1 LDKKAFMRVSILP
14 AFVLL
19 LGLGIYPLVQ
29 VIQLSVT
36 NRVVTRP
43 KSGQFVGIANFIRLF
58 NDARFGNAL
67 KVTLTWEV
75 VTVLGTL
82 LLAILIAVFMY
93 NNVGRKLKSVLTFLF
108 MIPAILPRVAA
119 AYIWRL
125 IYSPVVG
132 VLDYLLGLTGLP
144 PIEFLGNQ
152 STALLSVAFI
162 DIWQWSLLFSVIIL
176 GVLEAIDVQPIEAAH
191 LDGVGKRQ
199 LHWYITLPIIRPT
212 LVSILFLK
220 IVESFRTF
228 DLIYIL
234 TKGGPGIK
242 TETIDLYAYNVG
254 LSVSGRI
261 AYGAAISLI
270 MLIVTLIVA
279 NSLWGVLNREN
290 T

>member
-1 LDKKAFMRVSILP
+1 LEKKSFMRISILP
-14 AFVLL
+14 AFVIL
-19 LGLGIYPLVQ
+19 LGLGIYPLIS
-29 VIQLSVT
+29 VIQLSIT
-36 NRVVTRP
+36 NRILTRP

-58 NDARFGNAL
+58 GDARFGNAL
-67 KVTLTWEV
+67 TVTLMWEV
-75 VTVLGTL
+75 VTVVGTM

-93 NNVGRKLKSVLTFLF
+93 NNVGRRLKSVLTFLF

-132 VLDYLLGLTGLP
+132 VVDYLLVLVRLP
-144 PIEFLGNQ
+144 SVEFLANK

-176 GVLEAIDVQPIEAAH
+176 GVLESIDVQPIEAAH

-199 LHWYITLPIIRPT
+199 LHWFITLPIIRPT

-234 TKGGPGIK
+234 TKGGPGVK

-261 AYGAAISLI
+261 AYGAAISFI
-270 MLIVTLIVA
+270 MLVVTLIIA
-279 NSLWGVLNREN
+279 NSLWGVLNRESA
-290 T
+290 